1 VRNILQTYKAR
12 FSDSKWA
19 CLLLLL
25 FGIVYCVI
33 SFVNHYLFRTYTLDL
48 GFYTNA
54 LFDYR
59 NFRWNDSS
67 TIFDYQA
74 NMLGGHFEP
83 ILFLFAPF
91 SFLFG
96 SYTLLVIQIAFLL
109 WAGICIYHYFKDS
122 NKFISLG
129 ATTFFL
135 GFFTLFAALAFDFHT
150 NVIAA
155 SCLPFLFLSVKKNK
169 LYHLMAVF
177 VLMLLCKENMSLWL
191 FFIFLGLAFEYR
203 KNKVWRNRL
212 LLFSVASMTYFFV
225 VIYGL
230 IPAFSHNGSYGGF
243 LYSIVGNSPHEALT
257 NMVSHPLH
265 SLELLFVNHSGNA
278 HYDYHKIEFHIL
290 LLLCGLPLLLLRP
303 AYFFMLIPLYFQK
316 MLHNDPAMWG
326 VGFHYAAE
334 FAPVFSVGIFEVINS
349 FKNEKLKNSV
359 AVLVCILGLGV
370 TFHTMDSTVMFTDKS
385 RIRFYQHMHYA
396 KSYDV
401 KPIYAILDD
410 IPADATLS
418 VQSPFLSHLALR
430 NHIYQ
435 FPIIQDAEFV
445 IFSFEELTYPLSE
458 ERFISFT
465 NEILEN
471 PEWEIWRKQGDFY
484 VLKKRP

>member
-1 VRNILQTYKAR
+1 MKSIAQTYKHIL
-12 FSDSKWA
+12 SDKKWA
-19 CLLLLL
+19 FLLLL
-25 FGIVYCVI
+25 FFGIIYCVI

-59 NFRWNDSS
+59 NFRWNDST
-67 TIFDYQA
+67 TIFDHPS
-74 NMLGGHFEP
+74 NVLGGHFEP
-83 ILFLFAPF
+83 ILFLFAPC

-96 SYTLLVIQIAFLL
+96 SYTLLVIQIGFLL
-109 WAGICIYHYFKDS
+109 WGGMSIYRYFWEA

-155 SCLPFLFLSVKKNK
+155 SCLPFLFLSVKREKI
-169 LYHLMAVF
+169 YHLVAVF
-177 VLMLLCKENMSLWL
+177 VLMLLCKENISLWL

-203 KNKVWRNRL
+203 KNKVWRIRL
-212 LLFSVASMTYFFV
+212 LLFSVASMAYFFV

-230 IPAFSHNGSYGGF
+230 IPAFSSNGSYGGF
-243 LYSIVGNSPHEALT
+243 LYSVVGNSPHDALV
-257 NMVSHPLH
+257 NMVLHPIR
-265 SLELLFVNHSGNA
+265 SVELLFINHSGHA
-278 HYDYHKIEFHIL
+278 HYDYHKAEFHVL
-290 LLLCGLPLLLLRP
+290 LLLCGLPLILLRP
-303 AYFFMLIPLYFQK
+303 AYFFMLVPLYFQK

-334 FAPVFSVGIFEVINS
+334 FAPVVAVGVFEAIDG
-349 FKNEKLKNSV
+349 FKNQKLKNASAVIVSV
-359 AVLVCILGLGV
+359 FGLCV

-385 RIRFYQHMHYA
+385 RIRLYQNKHYS

-401 KPIYAILDD
+401 KPVYNMLHK
-410 IPADATLS
+410 IPADAVVS
-418 VQSPFLSHLALR
+418 AQSPFLPHLALR
-430 NHIYQ
+430 DRIYQ
-435 FPIIQDAEFV
+435 FPIIKDAEFLV
-445 IFSFEELTYPLSE
+445 FSNRESPYPLE
-458 ERFISFT
+458 KKRFMEFT
-465 NEILEN
+465 HALIHS
-471 PEWEIWRKQGDFY
+471 PEWEVLSDKEELY